1 MERSLDEQLEHYMAQ
16 RQRSLIRLIALL
28 KKDMDARIME
38 MLQQKGYTNFKLGDL
53 PLIFNIQPEGTINNE
68 LAKRARISKQAMSK
82 VVKNLEAGGYI
93 LTRKH
98 ENDNRSSIIFL
109 TDNGKQ
115 LIITATESFLE
126 IQEIYTD
133 VIGQQDTEALK
144 DILGKLVFTLHP
156 EYLQKEQSITK
167 P

>member
-1 MERSLDEQLEHYMAQ
+1 MERSLDEQLEYYMAQ
-16 RQRSLIRLIALL
+16 RQRSLIRLISLL

-38 MLQQKGYTNFKLGDL
+38 KLQQKGYTNFKLGDL

-98 ENDNRSSIIFL
+98 ANDNRSAVIFL
-109 TDNGKQ
+109 TDEGKR
-115 LIITATESFLE
+115 LIISATESLAE
-126 IQEIYTD
+126 IEETYTA
-133 VIGQQDTEALK
+133 VIGQQDTGALK
-144 DILGKLVFTLHP
+144 EILGKLVFTLHP
-156 EYLQKEQSITK
+156 EYFKKEEQR
-167 P
+167 